1 MSLDAYGGI
10 ENMAQGKKFNDDVK
24 EKAYAM
30 IATNNSVSY
39 VARELGLPVS
49 TVATWKAAY
58 DKKAKENNE
67 PDLEKLRQKKR
78 EEFIGQAWE
87 AIGKSLTAVQRRLD
101 RELALQDDIDLVA
114 KEIKKNAKKI
124 EEETGVEWFE
134 LLNLI
139 DKLKTLKACK
149 LGELSTVIGTLYDKQ
164 ALADNKATQNINVSG
179 TIKFEDIEE

>member
-1 MSLDAYGGI
+1 
-10 ENMAQGKKFNDDVK
+10 MARGQKYNDDLK
-24 EKAYAM
+24 EKAFALL
-30 IATNNSVSY
+30 AVNNSVSF
-39 VARELGLPVS
+39 VAKELGLPRS
-49 TVATWKAAY
+49 TVKTWKDIY
-58 DKKAKENNE
+58 DKEAEESGE
-67 PDLEKLRQKKR
+67 PTITKLRQKKR

-124 EEETGVEWFE
+124 EEETGIEWFG

-139 DKLKTLKACK
+139 DKLKTLKTCK